1 MKLNKKKIVL
11 ESNPLFVGLP
21 SNYQKNLIST
31 PNSKQ

>member
-1 MKLNKKKIVL
+1 MKLNKKKIAL
-11 ESNPLFVGLP
+11 ESNPLFVGLQ